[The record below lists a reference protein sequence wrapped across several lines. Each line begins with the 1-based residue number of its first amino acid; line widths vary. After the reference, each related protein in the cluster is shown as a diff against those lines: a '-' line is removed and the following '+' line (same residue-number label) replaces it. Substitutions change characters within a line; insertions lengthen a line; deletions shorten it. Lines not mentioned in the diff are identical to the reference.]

1 MKREAGTTD
10 LIDGVT
16 VEHTGLTRS
25 VDMFLFRRHQAR
37 LQSERVASS
46 ESPSDVVATTVTTTV
61 QAVPTVT
68 STDSHDGDEEE
79 GTFMNHNNNSSSNR
93 STSRSQSALVVRTPS
108 SLLSSSSSS
117 GPPPRAVAMGDDTNE
132 DRSDDEE
139 EDDDMEDQSEGINRH
154 SFRRNFTLADLEE
167 ERELARRRSSACLL
181 FALFVLFRLWIFAL
195 QEGDFGLLLLC
206 VMASS
211 WTARWIRHNREQEEE
226 LDRRIANYIQNAENG
241 GNGAEGG
248 RHDNLRMLSFQAQ
261 LALAIMESQRQ
272 MMQGGYG
279 HPDGEGHQNPGVSDE
294 ARAKWKKFEFKT
306 LSRDQKESQRRGSY
320 GSVAQGEAVA
330 KPNNGDEE
338 PHCSICLG
346 EYEEGEELCTLPCG
360 HVYHNDCIGS
370 WCSNHTRCPLCNTDL
385 ETAANAA
392 GTE

>member
-1 MKREAGTTD
+1 
-10 LIDGVT
+10 
-16 VEHTGLTRS
+16 
-25 VDMFLFRRHQAR
+25 MFLFRRHQAR

-46 ESPSDVVATTVTTTV
+46 DNHSDGTAIGTST
-61 QAVPTVT
+61 QAVTAVG
-68 STDSHDGDEEE
+68 SQDSQDGDEEE
-79 GTFMNHNNNSSSNR
+79 GAFMNNQSSTVTPIINR
-93 STSRSQSALVVRTPS
+93 SNSRSQTVLVRTQS
-108 SLLSSSSSS
+108 N
-117 GPPPRAVAMGDDTNE
+117 GQPRVVAMGDD
-132 DRSDDEE
+132 DDGSDDEV
-139 EDDDMEDQSEGINRH
+139 EDHSEGINRH
-154 SFRRNFTLADLEE
+154 SFRHTVSLADLEE

-195 QEGDFGLLLLC
+195 QDGDFGLLLLC

-241 GNGAEGG
+241 GNGGEAG

-279 HPDGEGHQNPGVSDE
+279 HPDGDGNQNPGVSDE
-294 ARAKWKKFEFKT
+294 ARAKWKKFEYKA
-306 LSRDQKESQRRGSY
+306 LPRDQKESQRRGSY
-320 GSVAQGEAVA
+320 GSVTHGDVVS
-330 KPNNGDEE
+330 KPSGDEE

-385 ETAANAA
+385 EAAAV
-392 GTE
+392 GETE

>member
-1 MKREAGTTD
+1 
-10 LIDGVT
+10 
-16 VEHTGLTRS
+16 
-25 VDMFLFRRHQAR
+25 MFLFRRHQAR

-46 ESPSDVVATTVTTTV
+46 ESPSDVATTTTIGTT

-68 STDSHDGDEEE
+68 SPDSRDGDEEE
-79 GTFMNHNNNSSSNR
+79 GTFMNHNNSSR
-93 STSRSQSALVVRTPS
+93 STSRSQSTLVVRTPS
-108 SLLSSSSSS
+108 SSLSSS
-117 GPPPRAVAMGDDTNE
+117 GPPPRAVAMGDHTNE
-132 DRSDDEE
+132 DGSDEEE
-139 EDDDMEDQSEGINRH
+139 EDDVEDHSEGINRH
-154 SFRRNFTLADLEE
+154 SFRRNFSLADLEE

-226 LDRRIANYIQNAENG
+226 LDRRIANYVQNAENG

-279 HPDGEGHQNPGVSDE
+279 HPDGDGHQNPGVSDE
-294 ARAKWKKFEFKT
+294 ARAKWKKFEYKA
-306 LSRDQKESQRRGSY
+306 LSHDQKGRGSY

-346 EYEEGEELCTLPCG
+346 EYEECEELCTLPCG

-385 ETAANAA
+385 ETAATAA

>member
-1 MKREAGTTD
+1 
-10 LIDGVT
+10 
-16 VEHTGLTRS
+16 
-25 VDMFLFRRHQAR
+25 MFLFRRHQAR
-37 LQSERVASS
+37 FQSERVASS
-46 ESPSDVVATTVTTTV
+46 ENQSDGTTIGTTAQAVTTVAS
-61 QAVPTVT
+61 Q
-68 STDSHDGDEEE
+68 DSQDGDEEE
-79 GTFMNHNNNSSSNR
+79 GTFMNEPSIAATPIINR
-93 STSRSQSALVVRTPS
+93 SNSRSQVALIRTQ
-108 SLLSSSSSS
+108 SS
-117 GPPPRAVAMGDDTNE
+117 GQPRVVAMGDDA
-132 DRSDDEE
+132 DGSDEE
-139 EDDDMEDQSEGINRH
+139 VEDHSEGITRH
-154 SFRRNFTLADLEE
+154 SFRRTLSLADLEE

-195 QEGDFGLLLLC
+195 QDGDFGLLLLC

-226 LDRRIANYIQNAENG
+226 LDRRIANYIQNAQNG
-241 GNGAEGG
+241 GNDGEGE

-279 HPDGEGHQNPGVSDE
+279 HPDGDGNQNPGVSDE
-294 ARAKWKKFEFKT
+294 ARSKWKKFEYKA

-320 GSVAQGEAVA
+320 GSVAQGDVA
-330 KPNNGDEE
+330 TKPSSSNGDEE

-360 HVYHNDCIGS
+360 HVYHSDCIGS

-385 ETAANAA
+385 EAVTVVE
-392 GTE
+392 TD